1 MVEILHPKG
10 LCCPACETPV
20 EHAKVHRRDRA
31 PVLYF
36 RCARGRIDNA
46 FAGTSW
52 QGTHHRRRVIV
63 RILQGVAQGTPTLRL
78 ARELGVVFQRTVV
91 DFRERLDE

>member
-1 MVEILHPKG
+1 MIRFSTVELMDEQKCDDDLVEILHPKG

-36 RCARGRIDNA
+36 RLPAAGLTTPLPGRRGKAPIIA
-46 FAGTSW
+46 AG
-52 QGTHHRRRVIV
+52 
-63 RILQGVAQGTPTLRL
+63 
-78 ARELGVVFQRTVV
+78 
-91 DFRERLDE
+91 